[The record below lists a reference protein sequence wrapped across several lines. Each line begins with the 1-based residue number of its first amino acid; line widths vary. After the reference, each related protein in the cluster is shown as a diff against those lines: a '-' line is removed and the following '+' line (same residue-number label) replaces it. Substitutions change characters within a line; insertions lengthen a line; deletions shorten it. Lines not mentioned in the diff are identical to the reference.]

1 VTSRE
6 DVTAVIGRAI
16 VTSGWRRA
24 ATVLA
29 ASCVV
34 FVLAACNDDG
44 DDDADGVDEQPVLEV
59 ETGTPAPVCMQVDEQ
74 LPAEVETLPIIDCA
88 LSHTHEIYST
98 IDYPDDV
105 FPGIEALDDFAEV
118 KCLEAFEPF
127 VGTSPF
133 DSTLSYSW
141 LVPMLQG
148 WNDEEDREVLCV
160 LMDRD
165 GTPLVGTMRDSLV

>member
-1 VTSRE
+1 MLLLV
-6 DVTAVIGRAI
+6 AV
-16 VTSGWRRA
+16 
-24 ATVLA
+24 VLGVA
-29 ASCVV
+29 GCS
-34 FVLAACNDDG
+34 G
-44 DDDADGVDEQPVLEV
+44 DDDDDGSAVDDQAVLKV
-59 ETGTPAPVCMQVDEQ
+59 ETETAAPVCMKVDDL

-105 FPGIEALDDFAEV
+105 FPGIDALDDFAEV

-148 WNDEEDREVLCV
+148 WNDEDDREVLCV